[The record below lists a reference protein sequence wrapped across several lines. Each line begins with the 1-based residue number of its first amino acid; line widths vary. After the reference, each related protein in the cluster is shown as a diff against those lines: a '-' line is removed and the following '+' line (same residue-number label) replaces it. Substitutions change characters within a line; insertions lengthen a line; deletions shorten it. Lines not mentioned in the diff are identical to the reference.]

1 MVKLFLSFLLFLS
14 LSFSLTAQEEKQLL
28 KDVAEIKA
36 TLRTFMEQVDKR
48 FEQIDKRFEQV
59 DKRFEQVN
67 NRFNDMFNFLWI
79 LTGIFTTLTASVI
92 AFAWWDRRTI
102 IRKARDETVDYLR
115 KEDLKKLIEILR
127 EKAKTDQELA
137 RILKQYGL
145 L

>member
-1 MVKLFLSFLLFLS
+1 MSKLFLSFVLFLS
-14 LSFSLTAQEEKQLL
+14 LGFSLTAEEEKQLL
-28 KDVAEIKA
+28 RDVAEIKA
-36 TLRTFMEQVDKR
+36 TLKTFMEQVDKR
-48 FEQIDKRFEQV
+48 FEQV
-59 DKRFEQVN
+59 DKRFD
-67 NRFNDMFNFLWI
+67 DMFNFLWI

-102 IRKARDETVDYLR
+102 IRKARDETIDYLR
-115 KEDLKKLIEILR
+115 KEDLKKLVEVLR

>member
-1 MVKLFLSFLLFLS
+1 MVKLFLSFVLLIS
-14 LSFSLTAQEEKQLL
+14 LSFSLTAEEEKQLI
-28 KDVAEIKA
+28 KDIAEIKA
-36 TLRTFMEQVDKR
+36 TLKTFMEQVDKR

-59 DKRFEQVN
+59 DKRFD
-67 NRFNDMFNFLWI
+67 DMFNFLWI

-102 IRKARDETVDYLR
+102 IRKAKEETVDYLR

-137 RILKQYGL
+137 KILRQYGL

>member
-1 MVKLFLSFLLFLS
+1 MVKLFLSFVLLIS
-14 LSFSLTAQEEKQLL
+14 LSFSLTAEEEKQLI
-28 KDVAEIKA
+28 KDIAEIKA
-36 TLRTFMEQVDKR
+36 TLKTFMEQVDKR

-59 DKRFEQVN
+59 DKRFD
-67 NRFNDMFNFLWI
+67 DMFNFLWI

-137 RILKQYGL
+137 KILRQYGL

>member
-28 KDVAEIKA
+28 RDVAEIKA

-59 DKRFEQVN
+59 DKRFD
-67 NRFNDMFNFLWI
+67 DMFNFLWI

-92 AFAWWDRRTI
+92 GFFKDNPS
-102 IRKARDETVDYLR
+102 L
-115 KEDLKKLIEILR
+115 
-127 EKAKTDQELA
+127 
-137 RILKQYGL
+137 
-145 L
+145 